1 MILEELLKNPETEVL
16 FEELEKNKKN
26 EEICRNI
33 ISEINNR
40 LANNDFT
47 FTNKYIKYL
56 YVYMFLCN
64 KYEFVDTLNSLIED
78 EKFVELLDKTNIEGS
93 MIPSLTMN
101 CNKPRRLIMSHSLK
115 IKNSVLNG
123 DNLLSSTDILEDL
136 TKEEIKI
143 LRKDIQIDNFLINK
157 GLCFDTLKKETINQL
172 LEEIDTFSLYSI
184 KTISEFSNS
193 YKDIKSLAQ
202 NKEFVKIYISKLT
215 NEYNYKNNIFKYMD
229 KTQIDKLVT
238 DRQRECVLFH
248 LVKDT
253 TGTIQKEILKNKR
266 VKKLLRDCDNN
277 FILEQLPSNTI
288 LNILLNK
295 KDNITVNNL
304 KLLNYLNKQ
313 DIETIFTKRENI
325 YDLFV
330 NELEKETNLNLSLI
344 INSLPLEL
352 FKDLSEERIYNFK
365 ISTINKLL
373 ESSKKSFKKSILK
386 NSKLITQLANSVNMK
401 NYKKII
407 ELFNAGDFTPEE
419 KIKFITKIEN
429 ISNKKVL
436 VRLIESVPTNY
447 RKVFCDDLEIRTIIL
462 NDESY
467 ELDEYL
473 KNYLLN
479 NPEELENIDSRIIV
493 TMLKESDNDYIKK
506 AISNKVI
513 IKKILYSKNPKII
526 TDLINI
532 VKESKQFL
540 SIINSENML
549 GIYNIDLLQAI
560 LANLDIT
567 EKNVL
572 CSDELMHKILNEEAY
587 ATYTK
592 LLNKNGYILNTLNLN
607 YLQENI
613 FVPKLSIQETI
624 TKNPRLQ
631 DLLMRINKIFP
642 ITKQLIN
649 VIFYEMSDIDLN
661 LNIVECL
668 HLLCESCEGNK
679 RKYVGNIPKLL
690 SVVSENEISNEDIKN
705 ILNYLMY
712 LIPRY
717 TKNNKDV
724 KRPIYLNTARTYNEI
739 KYYEKNTEEELNRL
753 MFDCKKDNKYKEYF
767 IAKHFKLTLDEAEL
781 QLNTYKIDKVDKKIY
796 KEEYE
801 YITNLNKIMNSE
813 VSVLKNLEKNY
824 KILSI
829 YDSFRIEN
837 KLKQMYSKIYNYE
850 IKCKIYTSK
859 SFVENDLCKN
869 LKIYNCPNEFM
880 FLISCLDF
888 ENELGNKKDYFLAWH
903 NTLNKTKDGVPTSL
917 ISNENLH
924 FEKDFYFGFDGV
936 AENGI
941 KKMSNKVLSLSDDNK
956 HNEMFITP
964 KNLIDNTRDIRNTII
979 IDKYAIR
986 PNYNNSNIPNIEPD
1000 FMIVDKTKLDDSSYV
1015 EKVVNISEA
1024 FKTKRNKKG
1033 LPIIAID
1040 KEKVV
1045 GNEVKKINYLFEKF
1059 RKTHDISTLKT
1070 LLTRSENNYCAFYN
1084 SNISTLFDVEN
1095 IVNLVREII
1104 KTTES
1109 INELKSIEKIFTDES
1124 NKFKS
1129 VNEIP
1134 CNFNINKK

>member
-1 MILEELLKNPETEVL
+1 M
-16 FEELEKNKKN
+16 
-26 EEICRNI
+26 
-33 ISEINNR
+33 
-40 LANNDFT
+40 
-47 FTNKYIKYL
+47 
-56 YVYMFLCN
+56 
-64 KYEFVDTLNSLIED
+64 
-78 EKFVELLDKTNIEGS
+78 
-93 MIPSLTMN
+93 
-101 CNKPRRLIMSHSLK
+101 
-115 IKNSVLNG
+115 
-123 DNLLSSTDILEDL
+123 
-136 TKEEIKI
+136 
-143 LRKDIQIDNFLINK
+143 
-157 GLCFDTLKKETINQL
+157 
-172 LEEIDTFSLYSI
+172 
-184 KTISEFSNS
+184 
-193 YKDIKSLAQ
+193 
-202 NKEFVKIYISKLT
+202 
-215 NEYNYKNNIFKYMD
+215 
-229 KTQIDKLVT
+229 
-238 DRQRECVLFH
+238 
-248 LVKDT
+248 
-253 TGTIQKEILKNKR
+253 
-266 VKKLLRDCDNN
+266 
-277 FILEQLPSNTI
+277 
-288 LNILLNK
+288 
-295 KDNITVNNL
+295 
-304 KLLNYLNKQ
+304 
-313 DIETIFTKRENI
+313 
-325 YDLFV
+325 
-330 NELEKETNLNLSLI
+330 
-344 INSLPLEL
+344 
-352 FKDLSEERIYNFK
+352 
-365 ISTINKLL
+365 
-373 ESSKKSFKKSILK
+373 
-386 NSKLITQLANSVNMK
+386 
-401 NYKKII
+401 
-407 ELFNAGDFTPEE
+407 
-419 KIKFITKIEN
+419 
-429 ISNKKVL
+429 
-436 VRLIESVPTNY
+436 
-447 RKVFCDDLEIRTIIL
+447 
-462 NDESY
+462 
-467 ELDEYL
+467 
-473 KNYLLN
+473 
-479 NPEELENIDSRIIV
+479 
-493 TMLKESDNDYIKK
+493 DYI
-506 AISNKVI
+506 
-513 IKKILYSKNPKII
+513 
-526 TDLINI
+526 
-532 VKESKQFL
+532 
-540 SIINSENML
+540 
-549 GIYNIDLLQAI
+549 
-560 LANLDIT
+560 
-567 EKNVL
+567 
-572 CSDELMHKILNEEAY
+572 
-587 ATYTK
+587 
-592 LLNKNGYILNTLNLN
+592 
-607 YLQENI
+607 
-613 FVPKLSIQETI
+613 
-624 TKNPRLQ
+624 
-631 DLLMRINKIFP
+631 
-642 ITKQLIN
+642 
-649 VIFYEMSDIDLN
+649 
-661 LNIVECL
+661 
-668 HLLCESCEGNK
+668 
-679 RKYVGNIPKLL
+679 
-690 SVVSENEISNEDIKN
+690 
-705 ILNYLMY
+705 
-712 LIPRY
+712 
-717 TKNNKDV
+717 
-724 KRPIYLNTARTYNEI
+724 
-739 KYYEKNTEEELNRL
+739 
-753 MFDCKKDNKYKEYF
+753 
-767 IAKHFKLTLDEAEL
+767 
-781 QLNTYKIDKVDKKIY
+781 KIY